1 MNEEELEKVKN
12 CFQISKNTKV
22 EASIQLG
29 KFLKDDFHDNFQ
41 SFPFTVERC
50 IDREIVD
57 NIEMSVIVTDTETK
71 IGDKTDS
78 SNSIN
83 NFCLTYSN

>member
-1 MNEEELEKVKN
+1 M
-12 CFQISKNTKV
+12 I
-22 EASIQLG
+22 
-29 KFLKDDFHDNFQ
+29 FHYNFQ

-71 IGDKTDS
+71 IGAKTDS
-78 SNSIN
+78 SNSIKN
-83 NFCLTYSN
+83 V